1 MTQVISVPPWLE
13 KIKETDT
20 VFSNGNGIMTSH
32 ARAKVGSI
40 LSSKESEENSSTEVS
55 DLQLPSFVMQNERGI
70 FIHLESLVNREIL
83 LSFLNYIFGEKYYFS
98 NMNYTGITKILY
110 DFEKT
115 KTDFCQNMKKLGKV
129 PEIKIASAFKKFD
142 EKRISLYRKPIIAK
156 GGKSAEYFFGPAYVE
171 EIGENGKIKEV
182 QTKIDIDE
190 FIAAMWDQDI
200 RFGLEI
206 KDIQQAIHEDKQVR
220 ITIAREKDPTVGKDA
235 VLEPAIS
242 FDIKLGIKE
251 SSGSKADMLMY
262 EQSYLHIEKDAP
274 LYKKIPRE
282 YGNLGWTIHGK
293 QIDSEVPKDFSIDSY
308 IGIGVQKETRG
319 GTEYLVSVYSGFPR
333 IEEVEIT
340 KWKQKVKQMM
350 KIHVD
355 ERKTFEKGINVRE
368 SGKINK
374 DNDFQSGGDISL
386 DISGKNIFADQNIEA
401 NVYASEN
408 ISVKGSIIG
417 NAHSNPFS
425 GKYEKYGALP
435 KGQIVSDAGN
445 IMVKGRVYSAY
456 LEAKKGKVTI
466 VNIENSVL
474 IADSVE
480 INGDATNCIIIA
492 NTIINKKK
500 MVGCTVI
507 SGKKID
513 VAEST
518 EKGNFEN
525 IFGIF
530 SRDLTKDIQQK
541 KEALEKEMTSVR
553 EMESRIDALVIA
565 SFQNMTKYD
574 EGKRLSLI
582 RVLIDILRDSKKI
595 HEEKNKPYIEL
606 YKKIE
611 PILIRSGTNWKKLEN
626 HTILVAK
633 LSKEIWEE
641 TAIMESTQQ
650 ELSIEI
656 KNIQGTTHM
665 KRVKFLQNRELLS
678 LTIKE
683 MDHIIS
689 RLMITGS
696 SCSVCTLENI
706 PAPTTGLF
714 HWKPV

>member
-1 MTQVISVPPWLE
+1 
-13 KIKETDT
+13 
-20 VFSNGNGIMTSH
+20 MTSH

-340 KWKQKVKQMM
+340 K
-350 KIHVD
+350 
-355 ERKTFEKGINVRE
+355 
-368 SGKINK
+368 
-374 DNDFQSGGDISL
+374 
-386 DISGKNIFADQNIEA
+386 
-401 NVYASEN
+401 
-408 ISVKGSIIG
+408 
-417 NAHSNPFS
+417 
-425 GKYEKYGALP
+425 
-435 KGQIVSDAGN
+435 
-445 IMVKGRVYSAY
+445 
-456 LEAKKGKVTI
+456 
-466 VNIENSVL
+466 
-474 IADSVE
+474 
-480 INGDATNCIIIA
+480 
-492 NTIINKKK
+492 
-500 MVGCTVI
+500 
-507 SGKKID
+507 
-513 VAEST
+513 
-518 EKGNFEN
+518 
-525 IFGIF
+525 
-530 SRDLTKDIQQK
+530 
-541 KEALEKEMTSVR
+541 
-553 EMESRIDALVIA
+553 
-565 SFQNMTKYD
+565 
-574 EGKRLSLI
+574 
-582 RVLIDILRDSKKI
+582 
-595 HEEKNKPYIEL
+595 
-606 YKKIE
+606 
-611 PILIRSGTNWKKLEN
+611 
-626 HTILVAK
+626 
-633 LSKEIWEE
+633 
-641 TAIMESTQQ
+641 
-650 ELSIEI
+650 
-656 KNIQGTTHM
+656 
-665 KRVKFLQNRELLS
+665 
-678 LTIKE
+678 
-683 MDHIIS
+683 
-689 RLMITGS
+689 
-696 SCSVCTLENI
+696 
-706 PAPTTGLF
+706 
-714 HWKPV
+714 